1 MLLQFILPRKFV
13 REEEVEAQ
21 IDHLALKFQRT
32 YDKKIITQI
41 SALNRVLAKMDS
53 RICAPKKDQ

>member
-13 REEEVEAQ
+13 REEVEAQ

-53 RICAPKKDQ
+53 RICAQKKDQ